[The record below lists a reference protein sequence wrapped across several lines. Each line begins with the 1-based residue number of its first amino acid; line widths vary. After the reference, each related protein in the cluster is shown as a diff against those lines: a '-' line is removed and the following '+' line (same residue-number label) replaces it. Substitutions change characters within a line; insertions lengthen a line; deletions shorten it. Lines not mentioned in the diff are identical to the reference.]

1 MPRKDVC
8 GLVVACA
15 LLAGATRPG
24 PVQALPVSLSAT
36 SGVLLGGAKEFV
48 YDGSYML
55 SELDWPILPAVYA
68 GLKMDVGDTSGFLA
82 RAELK
87 VGIPLPAGIMT
98 DSDFLNLD
106 GVKTHYSQSDG
117 DIESIIL
124 ASAQVGWGIPFWIP
138 GVGTLSL
145 EPFFSFEYIRL
156 SWTAQNGY
164 TQYPPELQAPFTPW
178 SPSTPKVPMYGTA
191 VMYTQNYLIPA
202 LGVKA
207 SIPLLDSLSMGASF
221 LFSPFVWCF
230 DKDSHY
236 FRQYDFY
243 DAMSNGILL
252 EPSVW
257 VTYNISAATALTLD
271 VLYRHISQLT
281 GNVAQVTTGYYT
293 GGEQVTLYPNGGGAS
308 LDAFEISLSFAIGL

>member
-138 GVGTLSL
+138 GVGT
-145 EPFFSFEYIRL
+145 
-156 SWTAQNGY
+156 
-164 TQYPPELQAPFTPW
+164 
-178 SPSTPKVPMYGTA
+178 
-191 VMYTQNYLIPA
+191 
-202 LGVKA
+202 
-207 SIPLLDSLSMGASF
+207 
-221 LFSPFVWCF
+221 
-230 DKDSHY
+230 
-236 FRQYDFY
+236 
-243 DAMSNGILL
+243 
-252 EPSVW
+252 
-257 VTYNISAATALTLD
+257 
-271 VLYRHISQLT
+271 
-281 GNVAQVTTGYYT
+281 
-293 GGEQVTLYPNGGGAS
+293 
-308 LDAFEISLSFAIGL
+308 